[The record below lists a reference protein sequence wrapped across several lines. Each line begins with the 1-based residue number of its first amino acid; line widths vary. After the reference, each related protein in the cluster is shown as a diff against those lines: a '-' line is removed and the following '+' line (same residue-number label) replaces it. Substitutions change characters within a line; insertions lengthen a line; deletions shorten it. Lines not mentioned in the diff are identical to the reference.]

1 VEPFS
6 FFSQGFLYTSKFKK
20 IGMISPIFAKKA
32 NLKQCASNYVSI
44 GIVSRVAILGDL
56 MRVKNI
62 LIIGFLVS
70 LICPPTATAITW
82 QEQMLKSINSIR
94 AEKSLTPLKMCR
106 PLVKAAQNYA
116 KNMASQDFLD
126 HTGKDGS
133 TPGSRIQKAGYD
145 WKNSRKGSMIAE
157 NIAAGQNSV
166 LEVMRDWRK
175 SKSHYKNMVTPEFTH
190 VGFGMA
196 INPNSEYRKF
206 WVQNLGFGASC

>member
-1 VEPFS
+1 MRAK
-6 FFSQGFLYTSKFKK
+6 T
-20 IGMISPIFAKKA
+20 IF
-32 NLKQCASNYVSI
+32 
-44 GIVSRVAILGDL
+44 
-56 MRVKNI
+56 
-62 LIIGFLVS
+62 IIGFVVLVTS
-70 LICPPTATAITW
+70 HPTANAVGW
-82 QEQMLKSINSIR
+82 QEQMLNSINSIR

-116 KNMASQDFLD
+116 KNMAVQDFLD

-145 WKNSRKGSMIAE
+145 WMNSRKGSMIAE

-166 LEVMRDWRK
+166 LEVMRGWSK
-175 SKSHYKNMVTPEFTH
+175 SKSHYRNMVTPEFTH

-196 INPNSEYRKF
+196 INPKAKYRKF

>member
-1 VEPFS
+1 
-6 FFSQGFLYTSKFKK
+6 
-20 IGMISPIFAKKA
+20 
-32 NLKQCASNYVSI
+32 
-44 GIVSRVAILGDL
+44 

-70 LICPPTATAITW
+70 LICQPTASAITW
-82 QEQMLKSINSIR
+82 QEQMLDSVNSIR
-94 AEKSLTPLKMCR
+94 AEKSLTSLKMCR

-116 KNMASQDFLD
+116 KNMALQDFLA

-145 WKNSRKGSMIAE
+145 WMNSRKGSMIAE

-166 LEVMRDWRK
+166 LEVMRSWSK
-175 SKSHYKNMVTPEFTH
+175 SKSHYKNMVTPEYTH

-196 INPNSEYRKF
+196 INTNSKYKKF
-206 WVQNLGFGASC
+206 WVQNFGYGATC